1 MDTVTTIRNCS
12 MPYSNGLEF
21 LEPLPDSCPP
31 SDVVIPTETVLWRL
45 VRSNTL
51 AAGDFESQRQRLPD
65 RAYPDECLARS
76 VSLVTS
82 LAACRAAIKSP
93 RMMRMRFSHA
103 VPVPCDPAL
112 GVWHKDQP
120 NHVNWWPFLSV
131 DPLSVVGGVEQ
142 IDG

>member
-1 MDTVTTIRNCS
+1 
-12 MPYSNGLEF
+12 
-21 LEPLPDSCPP
+21 
-31 SDVVIPTETVLWRL
+31 
-45 VRSNTL
+45 
-51 AAGDFESQRQRLPD
+51 
-65 RAYPDECLARS
+65 
-76 VSLVTS
+76 
-82 LAACRAAIKSP
+82 
-93 RMMRMRFSHA
+93 MMRMRFSHA